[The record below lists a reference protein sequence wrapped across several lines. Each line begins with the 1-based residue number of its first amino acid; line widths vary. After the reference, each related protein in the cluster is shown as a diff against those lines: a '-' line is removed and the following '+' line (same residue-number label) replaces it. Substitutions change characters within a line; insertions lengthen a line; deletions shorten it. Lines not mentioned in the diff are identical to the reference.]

1 MVTTWNACTKTRL
14 LWEVIDHAFTGEEF
28 KDFIRG
34 HLDQMN
40 PWLLPN
46 AVLTMDNA
54 RIHKVAGIRM
64 LFCCQV
70 GNRDYVLGEMEG
82 YANDPYALIWEAVY
96 TTVTPEKVYGW
107 YGQSEYIVQIKFQ

>member
-1 MVTTWNACTKTRL
+1 MTAN
-14 LWEVIDHAFTGEEF
+14 EEF

-54 RIHKVAGIRM
+54 RIHKVAGIR
-64 LFCCQV
+64 
-70 GNRDYVLGEMEG
+70 EMVE
-82 YANDPYALIWEAVY
+82 E
-96 TTVTPEKVYGW
+96 
-107 YGQSEYIVQIKFQ
+107 S